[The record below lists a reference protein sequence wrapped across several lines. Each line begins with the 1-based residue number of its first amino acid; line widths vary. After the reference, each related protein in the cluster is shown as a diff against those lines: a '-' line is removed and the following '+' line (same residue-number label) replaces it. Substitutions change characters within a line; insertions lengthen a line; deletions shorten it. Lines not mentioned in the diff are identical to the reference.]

1 MIKEAAQS
9 SLMQRVAAEPMIL
22 TPGQMLYLA
31 TRAGAEALGIEDA
44 TGDLSEGKD
53 ADFVLLQP
61 SEKTPRGL
69 AALLTLAD
77 VSWIWQVW
85 AAGQMVHERES

>member
-9 SLMQRVAAEPMIL
+9 YLMQRVAADPMSL
-22 TPGQMLYLA
+22 TPAQMLYLA

-44 TGDLSEGKD
+44 TGDLSEGMD
-53 ADFVLLQP
+53 ADFVLLRP
-61 SEKTPRGL
+61 PAEAPRGL

-77 VSWIWQVW
+77 ASWIRQVW
-85 AAGQMVHERES
+85 AAGQMVHERVN